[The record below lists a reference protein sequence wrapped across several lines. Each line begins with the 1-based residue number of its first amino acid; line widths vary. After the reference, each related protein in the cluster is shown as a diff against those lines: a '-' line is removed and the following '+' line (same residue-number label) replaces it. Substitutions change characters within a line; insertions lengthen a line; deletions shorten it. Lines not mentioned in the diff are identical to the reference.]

1 MKNPKSLARLLSDE
15 CVPEILNKFLEKSSI
30 QIFRVKDLDLR
41 GMPDQS
47 IYEKA
52 SELKLAIMTM
62 DVKFAS
68 ELYQKFQYNR
78 GIILVRHKGRVD
90 ENLLLSFKNF
100 IRKDLVKIKNKITII
115 DQQKYQTIR
124 LSNTT

>member
-1 MKNPKSLARLLSDE
+1 MKNQKSLAKLLSDE
-15 CVPEILNKFLEKSSI
+15 CVPEILNKFLEKNSI

-62 DVKFAS
+62 DVKFAN
-68 ELYQKFQYNR
+68 ELYQKFN
-78 GIILVRHKGRVD
+78 IIAESYL
-90 ENLLLSFKNF
+90 
-100 IRKDLVKIKNKITII
+100 
-115 DQQKYQTIR
+115 
-124 LSNTT
+124 

>member
-1 MKNPKSLARLLSDE
+1 MKNQKSLAKLLSDE

-100 IRKDLVKIKNKITII
+100 IRKDLAKIKNKIAIV
-115 DQQKYQTIR
+115 DRQKYQTIR

>member
-1 MKNPKSLARLLSDE
+1 MLSDE

-62 DVKFAS
+62 DVKFAN

-78 GIILVRHKGRVD
+78 GIILVRHKGRVG

>member
-1 MKNPKSLARLLSDE
+1 MKNQKSLAKLLSDE

>member
-1 MKNPKSLARLLSDE
+1 MKNQKSLAKLLSDE

-62 DVKFAS
+62 DVKFAN

-78 GIILVRHKGRVD
+78 GIILVRHKGRVG

>member
-1 MKNPKSLARLLSDE
+1 MKNQKSLAKLLSDE

-62 DVKFAS
+62 DVKFAN

-100 IRKDLVKIKNKITII
+100 IRKDLAKIKNKIAIV
-115 DQQKYQTIR
+115 DRQKYQTIR